1 MQKTYNI
8 NLSGKVFPINEDAGN
23 LLQSYIEAL
32 EKHYLQEEDG
42 REIMYDIETRIA
54 EIFTE
59 NLKTPNKEV
68 ITVQDVELVI
78 QIMGSPKEII
88 DEEDGTE
95 AKNTTKKLYR
105 MPEHGILGGVAY
117 GIGTYFSISIILVR
131 LLFIVFTWLFGITFL
146 LYIILWIIVP
156 RAVTPKQKM
165 EMKGEPVNIPNI
177 EKNIRD
183 EYNNIRENGKIQAA
197 WRRIVDTIG
206 QLLTEMWH
214 VVKKTVWIIAKIV
227 AVFIAF
233 FCISWLFVSFCVLS
247 LSESL
252 PWNPISYG
260 LPLVMSGTYAVLT
273 KIAVSLL
280 VLIPAILLLYFSIRF
295 IFNLKNRNHFALY
308 ALGFWGVGLLLFIF
322 IGISQGLRFVE
333 RSTTEK
339 QTALEPTGTG
349 PITVL
354 LNDKY
359 DQCYRNNSWEL
370 FSYSTS
376 DSTVILHRPQL
387 RIQEYKKDYPTVTV
401 TRHAN
406 GHSEKEAGERCED
419 IVFEWK
425 FQGDT
430 LTLDNFFAITR
441 GQKWQGHD
449 LFVTLS
455 IPEGRRHSL
464 CLGPQL
470 EHIMPWY
477 NYEDCNRY
485 LYSPRSVVDDGRVK
499 PMFE

>member
-42 REIMYDIETRIA
+42 KEIMYDIETRIA

-68 ITVQDVELVI
+68 ITVEDVELVI

-88 DEEDGTE
+88 DEDKGTD
-95 AKNTTKKLYR
+95 AQNTTKKLYR
-105 MPEHGILGGVAY
+105 MPEYGILGGVAY
-117 GIGTYFSISIILVR
+117 GIGTYFSISILLVR
-131 LLFIVFTWLFGITFL
+131 LLFIVFTWLFGITL
-146 LYIILWIIVP
+146 LVYIILWIIVP

-183 EYNNIRENGKIQAA
+183 EYNSIRENGKIQVA
-197 WRRIVDTIG
+197 WRKIVDTTG

-214 VVKKTVWIIAKIV
+214 LVRKTVLIGAKIV
-227 AVFIAF
+227 AIFIAF
-233 FCISWLFVSFCVLS
+233 VCIFGLIVSLFALS
-247 LSESL
+247 LSASL
-252 PWNPISYG
+252 PWNPVTYG
-260 LPLVMSGTYAVLT
+260 LPLVMSGTYVVLA
-273 KIAVSLL
+273 KIAISLL
-280 VLIPAILLLYFSIRF
+280 VLIPVVLLLYFSIRF

-308 ALGFWGVGLLLFIF
+308 ASGFWGVGLLLFIF
-322 IGISQGLRFVE
+322 IGISQGSRFLE
-333 RSTTEK
+333 RFTTKE
-339 QTALEPTGTG
+339 QTSLESVATT
-349 PITVL
+349 PITVR

-359 DQCYRNNSWEL
+359 DQSYRNDGWEL
-370 FSYSTS
+370 FSYSNS
-376 DSTVILHRPQL
+376 DSTVILHRPRL
-387 RIQEYKKDYPTVTV
+387 NIQEYKKGYPTITV

-406 GHSEKEAGERCED
+406 GLSEKEARERCND

-441 GQKWQGHD
+441 NQKWQGHD
-449 LFVTLS
+449 LSVTLS
-455 IPEGRRHSL
+455 IPEGLPLFLDSN
-464 CLGPQL
+464 L
-470 EHIMPWY
+470 ERIMSWW
-477 NYEDCNRY
+477 NFDNHNNY
-485 LYSPRSVVDDGRVK
+485 LYSPQSVVDNGKVK